1 MKHAALALAG
11 AAMALA
17 APASAADPITG
28 RWITEDRDAVIT
40 IAPCGANLCG
50 KISKFLVAP
59 PQGVN
64 QRDVNNPDKSKRSRK
79 LLGTPVLTSFSE
91 DGDLWRGR
99 IYDPKSGKDYRSPPS
114 LRLRGAS
121 ARSAR
126 PRTGPART
134 EPQSPIASAS
144 SVAACSGVRLSSVR
158 STA

>member
-59 PQGVN
+59 P
-64 QRDVNNPDKSKRSRK
+64 
-79 LLGTPVLTSFSE
+79 
-91 DGDLWRGR
+91 
-99 IYDPKSGKDYRSPPS
+99 
-114 LRLRGAS
+114 RL
-121 ARSAR
+121 
-126 PRTGPART
+126 
-134 EPQSPIASAS
+134 
-144 SVAACSGVRLSSVR
+144 
-158 STA
+158 